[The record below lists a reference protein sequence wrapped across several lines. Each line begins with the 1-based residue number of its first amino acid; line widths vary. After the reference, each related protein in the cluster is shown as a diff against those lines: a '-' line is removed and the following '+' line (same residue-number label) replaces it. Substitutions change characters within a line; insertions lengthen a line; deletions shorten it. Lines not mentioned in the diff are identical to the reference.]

1 MTTFLRY
8 ATATVALV
16 ALLGAT
22 RALAAPD
29 TALESRLYVKPCV
42 VGQKKTPAR
51 CGTFDVFEDR
61 AAQSGRTIPL
71 KLVIVPAKTPSGRAM
86 FWNPGGPGASAVEQ
100 APQIMDGLFAKPFR
114 DLNDT
119 YDLVFVDVR
128 GTGGSAPLTCD
139 LYPPAQPAT
148 WFAQL
153 WPDAAL
159 RACRTALASKAN
171 LDLYTTDITAD
182 DLEDVRAALRADR
195 VVLFGGSY
203 GTMLYLDY
211 IRRHPAHVESAV
223 LEGVA
228 PPGIYVI
235 PRDMAHGSQFAR
247 NQIIAACAA
256 DRDCHAHFPA
266 FAAHL
271 AALEKRLD
279 RRPIRMRIRNLAT
292 KRFQTVSLSKEVFA
306 DRLRQASYSS
316 EGASV
321 VPFIVE
327 RAFRGDYVPLGGLI
341 QLVVQNFSSIATG
354 LNLSM
359 TCAEDIPFITE
370 ADVARSSAGTFM
382 GATRVR
388 AQQHACTIWKVRTV
402 ASAFD
407 TPVRTGAPILM
418 LSGTDDPASPPQFGR
433 EALRYLPN
441 ARQILI
447 PHASHE
453 IELPCADTLIVE
465 FVRARS
471 AKNLDTASCA
481 ASYHRPPFATTKL
494 PPGF

>member
-16 ALLGAT
+16 ALLGAS
-22 RALAAPD
+22 RALASPEI
-29 TALESRLYVKPCV
+29 ALESRLHVKPCV
-42 VGQKKTPAR
+42 VGQKKAPAR

-71 KLVIVPAKTPSGRAM
+71 KLVVVPAKTPSGRAM
-86 FWNPGGPGASAVEQ
+86 FWNPGGPGASAIEQ
-100 APQIMDGLFAKPFR
+100 AAPIVDGVFAKPFR

-182 DLEDVRAALRADR
+182 DLEDVRAALHADR

-235 PRDMAHGSQFAR
+235 PRDMAQGSQFAR

-256 DRDCHAHFPA
+256 DRGCHAHFPA

-279 RRPIRMRIRNLAT
+279 QGPIRMRIRNLAT
-292 KRFQTVSLSKEVFA
+292 KRFQTVALSKEVFA
-306 DRLRQASYSS
+306 DRVRQVSYSS
-316 EGASV
+316 EGAAV
-321 VPFIVE
+321 VPIIVE
-327 RAFRGDYVPLGGLI
+327 RAYRGDYVPLGGLI
-341 QLVVQNFSSIATG
+341 QLVAQNFSSIATG

-370 ADVARSSAGTFM
+370 ADVARTSAGTFM
-382 GATRVR
+382 GAARVR

-402 ASAFD
+402 ARAFA

-418 LSGTDDPASPPQFGR
+418 LSGADDPASAPQFGR

-453 IELPCADTLIVE
+453 IELPCADELIVE

-481 ASYHRPPFATTKL
+481 ASYRRPPFATKL

>member
-1 MTTFLRY
+1 MTTFLRR
-8 ATATVALV
+8 ATAAAACIALLRASVALSAPEP
-16 ALLGAT
+16 ALDA
-22 RALAAPD
+22 
-29 TALESRLYVKPCV
+29 RLHLRPCV
-42 VGQKKTPAR
+42 VGQTKTPAR
-51 CGTFDVFEDR
+51 CGTFDAFEDR

-71 KLVIVPAKTPSGRAM
+71 KLVVVPATTPSGGAV

-100 APQIMDGLFAKPFR
+100 AAPIVDGRFAKPFKA
-114 DLNDT
+114 LNDR

-139 LYPPAQPAT
+139 LYPPEQPAP
-148 WFAQL
+148 WFAQI

-159 RACRTALASKAN
+159 RGCRTALARKAN

-182 DLEDVRAALRADR
+182 DLEDVRAALHAEN

-223 LEGVA
+223 FEGVA
-228 PPGIYVI
+228 PPGFYII
-235 PRDMAHGSQFAR
+235 PRDMAQGAQVARSQ
-247 NQIIAACAA
+247 IVAACAA
-256 DRDCHAHFPA
+256 DPDCHAHFPA
-266 FAAHL
+266 YAAHL
-271 AALEKRLD
+271 AALENRLD
-279 RRPIRMRIRNLAT
+279 RGPLRIRIRNRAT
-292 KRFQTVSLSKEVFA
+292 KQLQTVSLSKEVFA
-306 DRLRQASYSS
+306 DRLRQLSYSS

-327 RAFRGDYVPLGGLI
+327 RAYRGDDVPLGALI

-354 LNLSM
+354 LNLSA
-359 TCAEDIPFITE
+359 TCAEDVPFIAE
-370 ADVARSSAGTFM
+370 ADVASSSAGTFM

-388 AQQHACTIWKVRTV
+388 AQQRACRIWNVRSV
-402 ASAFD
+402 SRDFA
-407 TPVRTGAPILM
+407 TPVRSDKPILM

-433 EALRYLPN
+433 EALQYLPN

-453 IELPCADTLIVE
+453 IELPCTDALIIE

-471 AKNLDTASCA
+471 AKDLDTASCA

-494 PPGF
+494 PSGF